1 MESTSETILKD
12 LRSPSQIVA
21 DSYYDVRESAGFV
34 KGYTPL
40 ASQPFLAP
48 NNTKA
53 EYSVF
58 YDLYCRD
65 PIVRGA
71 VDCVAE
77 ESIKNKGYFMGSK
90 TAIADAEALFDEL
103 DFYTI
108 AETHVRTQHLYG
120 NSFVE
125 LVFDDSGM
133 LDELHNLESTEMFI
147 GYNEHGKIEYYEQ
160 RPWGRNMLAEP
171 QTSDKNQY
179 TKRWDPESIVFLPM
193 IRLGSKVN
201 SEWPLEPAARA
212 LATRQYSN
220 YYIESI
226 FKNFR
231 PQTLYSIENN
241 VSPDQVKSLVE
252 AIRAADKD
260 PSKKILSVGDVKVQT
275 SGMYEFKKDLVDILN
290 FVRQEVLVTTR
301 VPGSYVGI
309 TDNSNRGIGEME
321 AAAFQSHL
329 LRIQR
334 DIEKLA
340 HEVLEAAGIKATFK
354 CKPPSIKSQTD
365 IIDQAKKLRD
375 MGYGDDVI
383 TKFLFE
389 NGISIDENAKFIQ
402 DNKVSMDMQPSRQSS
417 GKGVTEG
424 KYNLDS
430 TGRSQDGKDKM
441 ASMDKNLRGVE
452 FHDI

>member
-1 MESTSETILKD
+1 MDNTENLLKET
-12 LRSPSQIVA
+12 RSASQIVEQEY
-21 DSYYDVRESAGFV
+21 SNLRESGGFV
-34 KGYTPL
+34 KDYAPQTNLP
-40 ASQPFLAP
+40 QLAP
-48 NNTKA
+48 NNSKTD
-53 EYSVF
+53 YSVF

-71 VDCVAE
+71 IDTVAE
-77 ESIKNKGYFMGSK
+77 EAIKNKGYFSGSP
-90 TAIADAEALFDEL
+90 TAIKQAEELFDKL
-103 DFYTI
+103 DFYTV
-108 AETHVRTQHLYG
+108 AETHVRTQHIYG

-125 LVFDDSGM
+125 KVFSDSGK
-133 LDELHNLESTEMFI
+133 LDEIHNLETTEMFI
-147 GYNEHGKIEYYEQ
+147 GYDQHGKILFYEQ
-160 RPWGRNMLAEP
+160 RPWGRNMLSDAKNP
-171 QTSDKNQY
+171 DQTQY
-179 TKRWDPESIVFLPM
+179 TKRWDTESVVFLPYL
-193 IRLGSKVN
+193 RLGSKVN

-212 LATRQYSN
+212 LNTRQFAN
-220 YYIESI
+220 YFIESI

-241 VSPDQVKSLVE
+241 VSPDQVKSFVE

-275 SGMYEFKKDLVDILN
+275 SGMYEFKSDMVDVLN
-290 FVRQEVLVTTR
+290 YVRQEVLVTTR

-309 TDNSNRGIGEME
+309 TDNSNRGISEME

-329 LRIQR
+329 LKVQR
-334 DIEKLA
+334 DINKLA
-340 HEVLEAAGIKATFK
+340 NDLLQTANIKAVFK

-389 NGISIDENAKFIQ
+389 NGIAVPEDAEFEEDNSI
-402 DNKVSMDMQPSRQSS
+402 SMDDYESRQSE

-424 KYNLDS
+424 KYNLDE
-430 TGRSQDGKDKM
+430 TGRSDAGKAKT
-441 ASMDKNLRGVE
+441 ASMDKKMRGAT